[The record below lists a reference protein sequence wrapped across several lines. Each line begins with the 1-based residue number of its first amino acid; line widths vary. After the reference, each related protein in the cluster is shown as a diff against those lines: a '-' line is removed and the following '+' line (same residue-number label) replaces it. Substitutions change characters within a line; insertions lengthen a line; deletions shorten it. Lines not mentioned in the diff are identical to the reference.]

1 MTTTATETARIL
13 PLPAPQTPV
22 ERLLVYAMR
31 RIAANGLQDAHA
43 ANAMLGSFGLSYR
56 RPLVLMRA
64 YLAEIA
70 RSSTRQIT
78 IAPCC
83 CPRMTHDEARLLA
96 VLAVANANASCAR
109 HHLSALTGGGAALPA
124 LSAAM
129 ALNDALADLGQP
141 LSV

>member
-1 MTTTATETARIL
+1 MTTATETARIL
-13 PLPAPQTPV
+13 PLPTPEART
-22 ERLLVYAMR
+22 ERLIVYAMR
-31 RIAANGLQDAHA
+31 RIAANGLDDAHA

-70 RSSTRQIT
+70 RASTRQIT

-96 VLAVANANASCAR
+96 VVAVANANPPCAR
-109 HHLSALTGGGAALPA
+109 HHLSALTGGENALPA

-129 ALNDALADLGQP
+129 ALNDALADLGHP
-141 LSV
+141 VSA